1 MVLWPGQ
8 QAYLVQDSKSQ
19 KNPDVSRRKQE
30 ERLMSDTRKWVDH
43 LWELE
48 FITAIFTWIF
58 NFLSRVA
65 EPLMTLAVIYTII
78 VAGIPHAYQPALYNT
93 AIAAMIGSP
102 ESILPGAFIL
112 AGQEQRSG
120 NKHAWMLLAICG
132 LFVLLT
138 ALTLSDLF
146 IFHFGAQGVSI
157 LMCARCVAGV
167 SYSIIIRIVHHQG
180 SSEPARSRAAFD
192 AQQFMNQI
200 LAQVD
205 HMNQQAVHDLNGS
218 QQEFM
223 NQVLSRVDHMNQQV
237 AHDLNNSHQAFM
249 NQTEQATQ
257 EAVNQATFQME
268 QASARCLEQ
277 LATAL
282 DALKSTPP
290 GDRLRLLAPENHEH
304 TRQGSQTR
312 LHREEKSPGPQVH
325 DLERVH
331 EMSLASKVHKVER
344 ANREQV
350 CAFIMNH
357 CREQRSKPK

>member
-1 MVLWPGQ
+1 MVFWPGQ
-8 QAYLVQDSKSQ
+8 QAYLVQEIKSQ
-19 KNPDVSRRKQE
+19 KNPDVSRRKRE
-30 ERLMSDTRKWVDH
+30 ERLMSDTRNWVNH

-102 ESILPGAFIL
+102 EIILPGAFIL

-120 NKHAWMLLAICG
+120 NKHAWMLLTICG

-146 IFHFGAQGVSI
+146 IFHFDTQAVSI

-167 SYSIIIRIVHHQG
+167 SYRIIIRIVHHQG
-180 SSEPARSRAAFD
+180 SSEPVRSRAAFN
-192 AQQFMNQI
+192 AQQFTNQI
-200 LAQVD
+200 VAQVSQ
-205 HMNQQAVHDLNGS
+205 MNQQVAHDLNGS

-223 NQVLSRVDHMNQQV
+223 NQVLSQVDQMNQQL
-237 AHDLNNSHQAFM
+237 AHDLNGSQQEFM
-249 NQTEQATQ
+249 NQAEQATQ
-257 EAVNQATFQME
+257 GTVNQATFQIE

-277 LATAL
+277 LAAAL

-290 GDRLRLLAPENHEH
+290 GDRLRLLPPEKNEP
-304 TRQGSQTR
+304 TRQGSR
-312 LHREEKSPGPQVH
+312 VRSHPEEKSPSVQIQ
-325 DLERVH
+325 DQR
-331 EMSLASKVHKVER
+331 KVH
-344 ANREQV
+344 
-350 CAFIMNH
+350 
-357 CREQRSKPK
+357 

>member
-1 MVLWPGQ
+1 
-8 QAYLVQDSKSQ
+8 
-19 KNPDVSRRKQE
+19 
-30 ERLMSDTRKWVDH
+30 
-43 LWELE
+43 
-48 FITAIFTWIF
+48 
-58 NFLSRVA
+58 
-65 EPLMTLAVIYTII
+65 MTLAVIYTII

-146 IFHFGAQGVSI
+146 IFHFDTQGVSI

-180 SSEPARSRAAFD
+180 SSELAGSRTTFN
-192 AQQFMNQI
+192 AQQFTDQI
-200 LAQVD
+200 LAQVSK
-205 HMNQQAVHDLNGS
+205 MNQQVVHDLNGS
-218 QQEFM
+218 Q
-223 NQVLSRVDHMNQQV
+223 
-237 AHDLNNSHQAFM
+237 QAFM
-249 NQTEQATQ
+249 NQTEQAFQGT
-257 EAVNQATFQME
+257 VNQATFQIE

-277 LATAL
+277 LAAAL

-290 GDRLRLLAPENHEH
+290 GDRLRLLPPDKDEH
-304 TRQGSQTR
+304 TRQGSR
-312 LHREEKSPGPQVH
+312 VRSHPEEKSPGPQVH

-357 CREQRSKPK
+357 WREQGSKPTIQFIMNQTGCSKGLASTCCNLVAQEISA

>member
-146 IFHFGAQGVSI
+146 IFHFDTQGVSI

-180 SSEPARSRAAFD
+180 SSELAGSRTTFN
-192 AQQFMNQI
+192 AQQFTDQI
-200 LAQVD
+200 LAQVSK
-205 HMNQQAVHDLNGS
+205 MNQQVVHDLNGS
-218 QQEFM
+218 Q
-223 NQVLSRVDHMNQQV
+223 
-237 AHDLNNSHQAFM
+237 QAFM
-249 NQTEQATQ
+249 NQTEQAFQGT
-257 EAVNQATFQME
+257 VNQATFQIE

-277 LATAL
+277 LAAAL

-290 GDRLRLLAPENHEH
+290 GDRLRLLPPEKNEP
-304 TRQGSQTR
+304 TRQGSR
-312 LHREEKSPGPQVH
+312 VRSHPEEKSPSVQIQ
-325 DLERVH
+325 DQR
-331 EMSLASKVHKVER
+331 KVH
-344 ANREQV
+344 
-350 CAFIMNH
+350 
-357 CREQRSKPK
+357 